1 MIIRNAVETDIS
13 EINEIYTIA
22 RQFMRDNG
30 NKKQWIN
37 GYPSEELLK
46 NDIKENNLYVCVE
59 NNSLCGVFAFILGD
73 DPTYKVIEN
82 GHWHSNNTY
91 GTIHRIASN
100 GKVKGL
106 AKQAFDF
113 CLTKSSYL
121 RIDTHEDNVP
131 MQNTVTKYGFKK
143 CGTIY
148 VADGSP
154 RVAFDYIK

>member
-13 EINEIYTIA
+13 EINKIYTIA

-91 GTIHRIASN
+91 GTIHRIGSN

-113 CLTKSSYL
+113 CLKKSSYL

>member
-1 MIIRNAVETDIS
+1 MIIRNAVEEDIPA
-13 EINEIYTIA
+13 INKIYNIA

-37 GYPSEELLK
+37 GYPSEDLLK
-46 NDIKENNLYVCVE
+46 NDIKENNLYVCDE
-59 NNSLCGVFAFILGD
+59 NNSLCGVFAFILGE

-82 GHWHSNNTY
+82 GNWHSDNTY

-100 GKVKGL
+100 GTVKGL
-106 AKQAFDF
+106 AKQVFDF
-113 CLTKSSYL
+113 CLTKSDYL
-121 RIDTHEDNVP
+121 RIDTHEDNIP